1 MIAKIH
7 EYPSTSSPNGSKH
20 AADSLQQTAQESIL
34 ERWFLPHQETQV
46 VAQSASKGVFI
57 PWPLLAII
65 VTLAIVLVT
74 GLVTLEVQ
82 VSNLSTT
89 LLLRDA
95 DHARQ
100 LTDIKVEMARV
111 SGKNEQLQVYITNDR
126 EKLVAIETRLGIRR

>member
-1 MIAKIH
+1 M
-7 EYPSTSSPNGSKH
+7 
-20 AADSLQQTAQESIL
+20 
-34 ERWFLPHQETQV
+34 